1 MFDAVVGIGGEA
13 ALEKYIVAVGEC
25 LFCAETEFAFPEW
38 GGEQQFGGIE
48 VVAYAVARSGVFDSV
63 VFGIL
68 TDAVPAVQVVGVE
81 VDVPFAESAV
91 VVSVGCL
98 LPAGVGICLAE
109 SVQVV
114 YFFAVL

>member
-1 MFDAVVGIGGEA
+1 M
-13 ALEKYIVAVGEC
+13 
-25 LFCAETEFAFPEW
+25 
-38 GGEQQFGGIE
+38 
-48 VVAYAVARSGVFDSV
+48 
-63 VFGIL
+63 

-98 LPAGVGICLAE
+98 PPAGVGICLAE